1 MEFLENISKQISDYT
16 DKTGRKIMFVAIETE
31 SDSSIRTMTLQRC
44 ADQISGLGMIA
55 TLEKLLSNEKAH
67 IFEYLETAGEKH
79 EERNAKI
86 SSNKSDL
93 LNNLPEV
100 VSLVKE
106 FKDLKE
112 EGDKI
117 KDTDTLRLVEIM
129 ARMSEIS
136 KILKKYDKEVE
147 ESLKNNKKN
156 DSDDSSDNFLD
167 KFKDTF

>member
-31 SDSSIRTMTLQRC
+31 SDTSIRTMTLQRC
-44 ADQISGLGMIA
+44 ADHISGLGMIA
-55 TLEKLLSNEKAH
+55 TLEKLLKNEKEH
-67 IFEYLETAGEKH
+67 IFKYLETAGEKH
-79 EERNAKI
+79 EERNLNV
-86 SSNKSDL
+86 SSKKSDL

-112 EGDKI
+112 EGDRI
-117 KDTDTLRLVEIM
+117 KETDPVRLVEIM

-136 KILKKYDKEVE
+136 KILKKFDKEID